1 MQEDPNAK
9 KKAATGHVK
18 EEADSDVP
26 KGEGEDE
33 DDDDDGEKSQGG
45 KAKEESAGEDDDDD
59 DDDENAS
66 PNPNTDGAMQGA
78 GNGNSSDDDLFGGK
92 FARQRNRPEKSKPG
106 AAAETPFERLAPQ
119 LQKQAQ
125 NIEQS
130 VLNSLPQD
138 MTQQLN

>member
-45 KAKEESAGEDDDDD
+45 KAKEESAGEDDD

-130 VLNSLPQD
+130 VLKSLPQD